1 MAGYLATLK
10 KEMLMHFNV
19 IKDDYLRSKDANY
32 FRPSG
37 TQVYVGRQGSG
48 KTISAVRHVALLKE
62 RYPRV
67 ILVSNLFLTGY
78 SRITV
83 KTPDQVRQA
92 IAHTNFDPTKHYF
105 YFQDFE
111 QLSIALTCI
120 DNDTLGVVYL
130 IDEIHTYLNA
140 LDSKNI
146 PMYIFTEISQQRK
159 QRKVIVATSQLFDR
173 IAKPLREQCDNMI
186 VCRTSFSI
194 FTTQKAYDAM
204 TLDKDY
210 DGSYMGKVQKRGWFF
225 HSRKL
230 RESYDTFQ
238 KVVSGRDQYEMQNS
252 SDLNLNIN
260 GKKVK
265 VGKK

>member
-10 KEMLMHFNV
+10 KEMILHFNV
-19 IKDDYLRSKDANY
+19 IKDDYLRSKDPHY
-32 FRPSG
+32 FKPSG

-48 KTISAVRHVALLKE
+48 KTISAVRHVILLKDN
-62 RYPRV
+62 YPRLL
-67 ILVSNLFLTGY
+67 LVSNLILTGY
-78 SRITV
+78 KRITV
-83 KTPDQVRQA
+83 KTPEQVCQA
-92 IAHTNFDPTKHYF
+92 IAHPDFDSTKHYI

-111 QLSIALTCI
+111 QLSIALTSV
-120 DNDTLGVVYL
+120 DNGTFGVVYL

-146 PMYIFTEISQQRK
+146 PMYVFTEISQQRK
-159 QRKVIVATSQLFDR
+159 QRKLIVATSQLFDR

-186 VCRTSFSI
+186 VCKTYLSI
-194 FTTQKAYDAM
+194 LTVQKAYDAM

-225 HSRKL
+225 QSRRI

-238 KVVSGRDQYEMQNS
+238 KVVSGRDQYEMQNMS
-252 SDLNLNIN
+252 ELNVNVN
-260 GKKVK
+260 GKKSSFK
-265 VGKK
+265 R